1 MYKFHKRMNDG
12 LDSTNSVLI
21 KELTK
26 FETHLQIFFTFQK
39 IILFILFYSVN
50 YEGSKT
56 TIYCIYADGV
66 HTIFDRSSYTNWAYN
81 QLCFQNQLCV
91 FFLYSALNL
100 PLMVG

>member
-26 FETHLQIFFTFQK
+26 FETHLQIFFHISK
-39 IILFILFYSVN
+39 NYSVHIVLFCQLR
-50 YEGSKT
+50 KFKK

-66 HTIFDRSSYTNWAYN
+66 HTIFDSSSYTNWAYN